1 MLECRLIRKQV
12 LPMPILHVRNVPEE
26 LYEQIRRRA
35 EHRPRSSK
43 PNGRKRGSWKDFA
56 AGASTALQIPAPLAV
71 WCYYVSTASV
81 ERSHIGVRG

>member
-35 EHRPRSSK
+35 ELEQRSISAEVTNLLQTALNQAERPQAR
-43 PNGRKRGSWKDFA
+43 SWKEFA
-56 AGASTALQIPAPLAV
+56 AGASTAL
-71 WCYYVSTASV
+71 
-81 ERSHIGVRG
+81 